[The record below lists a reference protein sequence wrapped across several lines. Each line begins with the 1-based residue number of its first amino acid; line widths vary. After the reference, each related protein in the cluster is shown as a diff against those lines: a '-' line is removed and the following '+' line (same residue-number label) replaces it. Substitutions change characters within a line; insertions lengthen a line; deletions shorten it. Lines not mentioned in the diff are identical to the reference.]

1 MEKRIPYYR
10 IEAYLAG
17 VLSNDER
24 VSFEIEMGED
34 AVLAE
39 VVVEQRGIVL
49 LNHIK
54 GLKLLGK
61 TSKIFYLSKWFKK
74 DFQL

>member
-1 MEKRIPYYR
+1 MDKRIPYYR

-17 VLSNDER
+17 VLSDDER

-39 VVVEQRGIVL
+39 VVVEQRGIVF
-49 LNHIK
+49 
-54 GLKLLGK
+54 GK
-61 TSKIFYLSKWFKK
+61 SFGEVFSGGWVC
-74 DFQL
+74 